1 MAFFQLSLCCTF
13 MNSNART
20 SHSTLS
26 DLKSNWEVFSQLTKL
41 RLTLLVLF
49 TTLIGFLFGC
59 DLLQG
64 QWIKLI
70 NLLLGTYAVASGA
83 AVLNQLLEIKPDS
96 LMKRTQDRPL
106 PQARWEKRDAYA
118 LGTFLCGGGIAYLLI
133 TINFVAAALA
143 ALTVLIYIALYTPIK
158 KISSW
163 NTLIGAVPGALPP
176 LIGWSAAS
184 THWGWD
190 SVALFSILFLWQMPH
205 FLAIAWLY
213 REDYTRGGFKML
225 TLNDPTGQRTARK
238 STFYAAL
245 LIPVSLIPYF
255 TGSAGWIYL
264 VAACVFGFSYLGCAV
279 RCIRNPSVKFTRT
292 LFFASLLYLPCV
304 LIMLVLNKN

>member
-1 MAFFQLSLCCTF
+1 
-13 MNSNART
+13 MNSNAHT
-20 SHSTLS
+20 SYSALS
-26 DLKSNWEVFSQLTKL
+26 NLKNNWEIFSQLTKL

-59 DLLQG
+59 DQPMG
-64 QWIKLI
+64 QWLRLL

-83 AVLNQLLEIKPDS
+83 AVLNQLLEIKADS

-106 PQARWEKRDAYA
+106 PKERWEKRDAYA

-133 TINFVAAALA
+133 TVNVTSAALA
-143 ALTVLIYIALYTPIK
+143 ALTVFIYILLYTPIK
-158 KISSW
+158 KVSSW
-163 NTLIGAVPGALPP
+163 NTLIGAIPGALPP
-176 LIGWSAAS
+176 LIGWSAAGGQ
-184 THWGWD
+184 WGWD
-190 SVALFSILFLWQMPH
+190 SAALFGILFFWQMPH

-213 REDYTRGGFKML
+213 REDYSKGGFKML
-225 TLNDPTGQRTARK
+225 TLNDPTGHRTAWK
-238 STFYAAL
+238 SSVYAAL

-264 VAACVFGFSYLGCAV
+264 VAACVFGSSYLGCAV
-279 RCIRNPSVKFTRT
+279 RCIRDPSVKFTRT